1 MVANDNAC
9 FLDTRGVFES
19 IAGKPAPTG
28 DRVDYIYL
36 LAQRIRPMAVLPE
49 LEAFLELAEF
59 GRLTGKSRPMHEQ
72 TPQQARI
79 DFEASSGFLDVPLD
93 NIACDNFTIPARDG
107 HSLAARLYRNSQ
119 TVEGL
124 QPVMLYFHGGGYV
137 VGSLDSH
144 DALCR
149 RLAAQGGFAVLTVD
163 YRLAPEWRF
172 PTPVQDACDAGNW
185 LMREGATRGLDATRV
200 ALAGDS
206 VGATLATV
214 LSIIAVRE
222 PQELALKPKAQLLV
236 YPVTDATTHRASHR
250 DFAEGY
256 LLETPTLD
264 WFYTHYAR
272 TPQDLADWR
281 CSPLLAEDLSGLA
294 PALVYLAG
302 YDPLR
307 DEGLAYAERL
317 RAAGNEV
324 TLLEQPGMTHD
335 FLRMAGLLG
344 EVEGIH
350 GEVAGWV
357 RSRL

>member
-1 MVANDNAC
+1 
-9 FLDTRGVFES
+9 
-19 IAGKPAPTG
+19 
-28 DRVDYIYL
+28 
-36 LAQRIRPMAVLPE
+36 MAVLPE

-107 HSLAARLYRNSQ
+107 HSLAARLYRNGQ
-119 TVEGL
+119 TVEAL

-281 CSPLLAEDLSGLA
+281 CSPLLAEDLSGVA

-344 EVEGIH
+344 EVSGIH

>member
-1 MVANDNAC
+1 
-9 FLDTRGVFES
+9 
-19 IAGKPAPTG
+19 
-28 DRVDYIYL
+28 
-36 LAQRIRPMAVLPE
+36 MALLPE

-79 DFEASSGFLDVPLD
+79 DFEASSGFLDTPLD

-107 HSLAARLYRNSQ
+107 HSLAARLYRDSQ
-119 TVEGL
+119 PADGL

-185 LMREGATRGLDATRV
+185 LVHEGATRGLDATRV

-214 LSIIAVRE
+214 LSIISVRD
-222 PQELALKPKAQLLV
+222 PQELALKPKAQLLA
-236 YPVTDATTHRASHR
+236 YPVTDTTTHRASHR

-302 YDPLR
+302 FDPLR
-307 DEGLAYAERL
+307 DEGVAYAERL

-350 GEVAGWV
+350 VEVAGWV
-357 RSRL
+357 RSWL

>member
-1 MVANDNAC
+1 
-9 FLDTRGVFES
+9 
-19 IAGKPAPTG
+19 
-28 DRVDYIYL
+28 
-36 LAQRIRPMAVLPE
+36 MAVLPE

-59 GRLTGKSRPMHEQ
+59 GRMTGKSRAMHEQ
-72 TPQQARI
+72 SPQQARI

-93 NIACDNFTIPARDG
+93 NLVCESFTLTARDG
-107 HSLAARLYRNSQ
+107 HSLPARLYRDGQ
-119 TVEGL
+119 AVDGL
-124 QPVMLYFHGGGYV
+124 QPVVLYFHGGGYV

-149 RLAAQGGFAVLTVD
+149 RLALQGGFALLAVD

-172 PTPVQDACDAGNW
+172 PTPVLDACDAGNW
-185 LMREGATRGLDATRV
+185 LVREGAARGLDADRV

-214 LSIIAVRE
+214 LSIMAVRE
-222 PQELALKPKAQLLV
+222 PAELSLKPKAQVLL
-236 YPVTDATTHRASHR
+236 YPVTDATTKRASHR

-264 WFYTHYAR
+264 WFYAHYAR
-272 TPQDLADWR
+272 TAEDLADWR
-281 CSPLLAEDLSGLA
+281 CSPLLAADLSGMA

-302 YDPLR
+302 HDPLR
-307 DEGLAYAERL
+307 DEGKAYADLL

-335 FLRMAGLLG
+335 FMRMAGLLG

-350 GEVAGWV
+350 SEVAGWV
-357 RSRL
+357 RSRV

>member
-1 MVANDNAC
+1 M
-9 FLDTRGVFES
+9 
-19 IAGKPAPTG
+19 P
-28 DRVDYIYL
+28 
-36 LAQRIRPMAVLPE
+36 VLPE

-79 DFEASSGFLDVPLD
+79 DFEAASGFLDVPLD
-93 NIACDNFTIPARDG
+93 TITVENFTIPARDG
-107 HSLAARLYRNSQ
+107 HNLPARLYRNGPAAD
-119 TVEGL
+119 GL

-137 VGSLDSH
+137 VGSLISH

-149 RLAAQGGFAVLTVD
+149 RLTAQGGFALLTVD
-163 YRLAPEWRF
+163 YRLAPEWKF

-185 LMREGATRGLDATRV
+185 LVREGAAHGLDAMRV

-214 LSIIAVRE
+214 LSMIAVRQPE
-222 PQELALKPKAQLLV
+222 ELALKPKAQLLV

-264 WFYTHYAR
+264 WFYAHYAR
-272 TPQDLADWR
+272 TPADLADWR
-281 CSPLLAEDLSGLA
+281 CSPLLADDLSGIA

-302 YDPLR
+302 HDPLH

-324 TLLEQPGMTHD
+324 TLLQQPGMTHD

-357 RSRL
+357 RGWL

>member
-1 MVANDNAC
+1 
-9 FLDTRGVFES
+9 
-19 IAGKPAPTG
+19 
-28 DRVDYIYL
+28 
-36 LAQRIRPMAVLPE
+36 MAVLPE

-59 GRLTGKSRPMHEQ
+59 GRLTGKSRAMHEQ

-79 DFEASSGFLDVPLD
+79 DFEASSTFLDVPLD
-93 NIACDNFTIPARDG
+93 TVVCENFTIAARDG
-107 HSLAARLYRNSQ
+107 HSLAARLYRDGHA
-119 TVEGL
+119 VDGL
-124 QPVMLYFHGGGYV
+124 QPVILYFHGGGYV

-149 RLAAQGGFAVLTVD
+149 RLVAQGGFALLTVD
-163 YRLAPEWRF
+163 YRLAPEWCF
-172 PTPVQDACDAGNW
+172 PTPVQDACDTGNW
-185 LMREGATRGLDATRV
+185 LVREGAGHGLDASRV

-214 LSIIAVRE
+214 LALIAVRE
-222 PQELALKPKAQLLV
+222 PEELALKPKAQLLV

-264 WFYTHYAR
+264 WFYAHYGR
-272 TPQDLADWR
+272 TPADLANWR
-281 CSPLLAEDLSGLA
+281 CSPLLAPDLSGMA

-302 YDPLR
+302 HDPLH

-317 RAAGNEV
+317 RAAGNDV

-335 FLRMAGLLG
+335 FLRMAGLLS
-344 EVEGIH
+344 EVEAIH
-350 GEVAGWV
+350 AEVAGWV
-357 RSRL
+357 RSKV

>member
-1 MVANDNAC
+1 
-9 FLDTRGVFES
+9 
-19 IAGKPAPTG
+19 
-28 DRVDYIYL
+28 
-36 LAQRIRPMAVLPE
+36 MALLPE

-72 TPQQARI
+72 TPEQARI
-79 DFEASSGFLDVPLD
+79 DFEPSPSFLYVPLAH
-93 NIACDNFTIPARDG
+93 IACDPSPTPARDG
-107 HSLAARLYRNSQ
+107 QSPAARLYRDGQ
-119 TVEGL
+119 PVDGL

-185 LMREGATRGLDATRV
+185 LLREGAARGLDATRV

-222 PQELALKPKAQLLV
+222 PAELALKPKAQLLV

-264 WFYTHYAR
+264 WFYAHYAR
-272 TPQDLADWR
+272 TPADLADWR
-281 CSPLLAEDLSGLA
+281 CSPLLTEDLSGLP

-302 YDPLR
+302 YDPLH
-307 DEGLAYAERL
+307 DEGLVYAERL
-317 RAAGNEV
+317 GAAGNEV

-350 GEVAGWV
+350 AQVAGWV
-357 RSRL
+357 RSWL

>member
-1 MVANDNAC
+1 
-9 FLDTRGVFES
+9 
-19 IAGKPAPTG
+19 
-28 DRVDYIYL
+28 
-36 LAQRIRPMAVLPE
+36 MALLPE

-72 TPQQARI
+72 TPEQARI
-79 DFEASSGFLDVPLD
+79 DFEASSSFLDVPLD
-93 NIACDNFTIPARDG
+93 HIACDHFTIPARDG
-107 HSLAARLYRNSQ
+107 HSLAARLYRDGQ
-119 TVEGL
+119 LVDGL

-144 DALCR
+144 DAVCR
-149 RLAAQGGFAVLTVD
+149 RLAAQGGFAVLSVD
-163 YRLAPEWRF
+163 YRLAPEWTF

-185 LMREGATRGLDATRV
+185 LLREGAARGLDATRV

-222 PQELALKPKAQLLV
+222 PAELALKPKAQLLV

-264 WFYTHYAR
+264 WFYAHYAR
-272 TPQDLADWR
+272 TPADLADWR
-281 CSPLLAEDLSGLA
+281 CSPLLADDLSGLA

-302 YDPLR
+302 YDPLH

-335 FLRMAGLLG
+335 FLRMAGLLR

-350 GEVAGWV
+350 AEVAGWV
-357 RSRL
+357 RSRI

>member
-1 MVANDNAC
+1 
-9 FLDTRGVFES
+9 
-19 IAGKPAPTG
+19 
-28 DRVDYIYL
+28 
-36 LAQRIRPMAVLPE
+36 
-49 LEAFLELAEF
+49 
-59 GRLTGKSRPMHEQ
+59 MHEQ

-79 DFEASSGFLDVPLD
+79 DFEASSGFLDTPLA
-93 NIACDNFTIPARDG
+93 NIACENFTIPARDG
-107 HSLAARLYRNSQ
+107 HSLAARLYRNGQ
-119 TVEGL
+119 TVEAL